1 MNKEEE
7 KLLSIVSAWIKGK
20 QIGTIYIAR
29 DEGVY
34 NKRIAV
40 NCYPFVITMSMPEI
54 SK

>member
-7 KLLSIVSAWIKGK
+7 KLLSMVSAWIKGK

-34 NKRIAV
+34 NLSCILMES
-40 NCYPFVITMSMPEI
+40 ITI
-54 SK
+54 V

>member
-7 KLLSIVSAWIKGK
+7 KLLSMVSAWIKGK

-34 NKRIAV
+34 YDEYKHKSKEI
-40 NCYPFVITMSMPEI
+40 CIFSMTLL
-54 SK
+54 